1 MFSCPLIYQCTEY
14 WLQNSIKVYQKIKK
28 KRELNGEL
36 CVQFL
41 ILGEL
46 STKCFIR
53 VIREEFCSLWNAQFE
68 TREKKKKRRARRFS
82 HTPRAEGGA
91 N

>member
-1 MFSCPLIYQCTEY
+1 M
-14 WLQNSIKVYQKIKK
+14 
-28 KRELNGEL
+28 NGES

-41 ILGEL
+41 ILGEP

-68 TREKKKKRRARRFS
+68 TREKKKKEEQGDF
-82 HTPRAEGGA
+82 HILQEQKEELTKGTLYLYL
-91 N
+91 

>member
-1 MFSCPLIYQCTEY
+1 M
-14 WLQNSIKVYQKIKK
+14 
-28 KRELNGEL
+28 NGEL

-68 TREKKKKRRARRFS
+68 TREKKKKEEQGDF
-82 HTPRAEGGA
+82 HILQEQKEELTKGTLYLYL
-91 N
+91 

>member
-1 MFSCPLIYQCTEY
+1 M
-14 WLQNSIKVYQKIKK
+14 
-28 KRELNGEL
+28 NGEL

-41 ILGEL
+41 ILGEP

-68 TREKKKKRRARRFS
+68 IRERKKKKEEQGDFHILQQEQKEELTKGIPFIYKAS
-82 HTPRAEGGA
+82 DLMMSQALDIGYDKA
-91 N
+91 LK